1 MKEYIILFEKNYN
14 FKIKVID
21 NGKVIVDYRIQA
33 KKDDLADIHRDIT
46 NNGYGFEIE
55 FSLFEQLC
63 EHGGYF
69 YDSDEKPSYNLEFKC
84 IQPFYILI
92 NSNDGNSQGL
102 WVVKDSVWQ
111 WIREDTPQELLDRV
125 ILLRNG
131 VHSLR
136 VSKRKLLDNFV
147 EV

>member
-33 KKDDLADIHRDIT
+33 NKDDLADIYRDIT
-46 NNGYGFEIE
+46 NNVYEFEME

-63 EHGGYF
+63 ENGGYF
-69 YDSDEKPSYNLEFKC
+69 YDSDEKTSQNPEFRC
-84 IQPFYILI
+84 IQPFYVLT
-92 NSNDGNSQGL
+92 NNESKSQGL
-102 WVVKDSVWQ
+102 WVVRDSVWQ
-111 WIREDTPQELLDRV
+111 RIEENNKQALSDRV

-136 VSKRKLLDNFV
+136 VSKRRLLESFV

>member
-1 MKEYIILFEKNYN
+1 MLFEKNYN

-21 NGKVIVDYRIQA
+21 NGKVIADYRIQA
-33 KKDDLADIHRDIT
+33 NKNDLADIHRDIT

-55 FSLFEQLC
+55 FNLFKQLC

-69 YDSDEKPSYNLEFKC
+69 YDSDEKPCYNLEFKC
-84 IQPFYILI
+84 IQPFYILT
-92 NSNDGNSQGL
+92 NSNEGDSQGL

-111 WIREDTPQELLDRV
+111 WIREDTPQELLDRG

-136 VSKRKLLDNFV
+136 VAKSRLLENFV

>member
-1 MKEYIILFEKNYN
+1 MKEYIILFERNYN
-14 FKIKVID
+14 FKIKAID

-33 KKDDLADIHRDIT
+33 NENDLADIHRDIT

-55 FSLFEQLC
+55 LSLFEQLC

-84 IQPFYILI
+84 IQPFYVLT
-92 NSNDGNSQGL
+92 NNESTSQGL

-111 WIREDTPQELLDRV
+111 WIREDTPQELSDSV

-136 VSKRKLLDNFV
+136 VSKERLLENFV

>member
-33 KKDDLADIHRDIT
+33 NENDLADIHRDIT

-55 FSLFEQLC
+55 FNLFKQLC

-69 YDSDEKPSYNLEFKC
+69 YASDEKPSYNLEFKC
-84 IQPFYILI
+84 IQPFYVLTNIE
-92 NSNDGNSQGL
+92 STSQGL

-111 WIREDTPQELLDRV
+111 WIREDTPQELSDRV
-125 ILLRNG
+125 ILLKNG

-136 VSKRKLLDNFV
+136 VSKERLLENFV

>member
-1 MKEYIILFEKNYN
+1 MKEYIILFEKNHN

-21 NGKVIVDYRIQA
+21 NGKLIVDYRIQA
-33 KKDDLADIHRDIT
+33 TKDDLADIYKDIT
-46 NNGYGFEIE
+46 NNGYGFEIQ
-55 FSLFEQLC
+55 FNLFEQLC

-84 IQPFYILI
+84 IQPFYVLTNNIE
-92 NSNDGNSQGL
+92 SKSQGL

-111 WIREDTPQELLDRV
+111 WIREDTPQELSDRV
-125 ILLRNG
+125 VLLRNG

-136 VSKRKLLDNFV
+136 VSKRRLLENFV